1 MQRLPDVCCRRLA
14 LGHCPAVS
22 PSLSAPTSPFIISPL
37 QREKSLRGPEYGS
50 QNYEGTTYYQTL
62 RLQKLS

>member
-1 MQRLPDVCCRRLA
+1 MQRLPDVCYRRLA

-37 QREKSLRGPEYGS
+37 QRKKFLRGPDFAT
-50 QNYEGTTYYQTL
+50 QNYEGTICYQTL
-62 RLQKLS
+62 RFQ